1 MLRWANSNVLA
12 AAGPLLIGPCLV
24 CAGTMWFMAG
34 GGIKL
39 VGEQGKAV
47 CSICENISDGWAD
60 GAADTG
66 LSWQEAQ
73 GALR

>member
-1 MLRWANSNVLA
+1 MR
-12 AAGPLLIGPCLV
+12 
-24 CAGTMWFMAG
+24 AGTMWFMAG